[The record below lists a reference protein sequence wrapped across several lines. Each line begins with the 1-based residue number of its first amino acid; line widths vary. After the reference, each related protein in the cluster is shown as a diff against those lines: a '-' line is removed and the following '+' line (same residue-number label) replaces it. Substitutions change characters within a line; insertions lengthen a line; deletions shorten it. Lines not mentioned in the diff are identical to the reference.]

1 MIKILILLIS
11 HHSISNLGT
20 STTSPTYSSTKRA
33 TTGELVGTAE
43 LPSAVEHFLLRA
55 PAKAY
60 LALAVARQV
69 ADHLEGEAGPGGCP
83 RSEWR

>member
-1 MIKILILLIS
+1 MICHDQDAYSTHLTPLNLKS
-11 HHSISNLGT
+11 WNHHITNMLH
-20 STTSPTYSSTKRA
+20 PQRA
-33 TTGELVGTAE
+33 VTTGELVGTAE

-69 ADHLEGEAGPGGCP
+69 ADHLETEAVRRGMP
-83 RSEWR
+83 